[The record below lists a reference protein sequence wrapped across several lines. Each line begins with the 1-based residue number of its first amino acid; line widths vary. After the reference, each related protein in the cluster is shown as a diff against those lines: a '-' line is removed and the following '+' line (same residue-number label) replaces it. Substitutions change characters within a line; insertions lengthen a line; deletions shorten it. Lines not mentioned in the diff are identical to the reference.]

1 MSAGGSGEP
10 EKLKIENIINYVN
23 SAQQEVS
30 EFLSK
35 CLEEDK
41 ISTEKYYEIKRLNE
55 EVSQSLLDIVQQ
67 KMLTYSDFITD
78 LLAQYESKEF
88 HRIGPMTEW
97 EEIKVIIDF
106 IVASS
111 HLDKIQRLASKIRE
125 VYLKAKGLDLP
136 WVPSILYDVDYL
148 RKLMEGNSRKDTLD
162 PHKVAYIFSQY
173 AGVARAIQEKVSSM
187 VRYSEEPDDIIRM
200 ADKTLELGFGDC
212 DDRTVLICSLW
223 RALNFHVC
231 LGVTQGH
238 IMPAIILPSIELVED
253 DVRLKNVFKDEEGRR
268 YKIVHVI
275 VPTDHIKLWGEI
287 TYYDLLNFDSK
298 PRNFLKHFLS
308 MLLVTRDPTKLKEII
323 EDEDEKLVEELP
335 SEKRKELEKARRE
348 LLQKA
353 RGMYNFFKKLEESRT
368 MFRYYP
374 VPPVTDL
381 ELSNCVHLD
390 MLEDIRDIKIALE
403 DLVKGGDK

>member
-1 MSAGGSGEP
+1 MSAGDSGEP

-55 EVSQSLLDIVQQ
+55 EVSQSLLDIVRQ

-148 RKLMEGNSRKDTLD
+148 RKLMEGDSRKDTLD

-323 EDEDEKLVEELP
+323 EDEDEKLVEELL
-335 SEKRKELEKARRE
+335 SEKRKELEKARRKSYYVQI
-348 LLQKA
+348 L
-353 RGMYNFFKKLEESRT
+353 SRAA
-368 MFRYYP
+368 
-374 VPPVTDL
+374 
-381 ELSNCVHLD
+381 CH
-390 MLEDIRDIKIALE
+390 
-403 DLVKGGDK
+403 

>member
-1 MSAGGSGEP
+1 MNAGGSDEP
-10 EKLKIENIINYVN
+10 EKLKIENIINYIN

-30 EFLSK
+30 ELLSK

-41 ISTEKYYEIKRLNE
+41 ISIEKYYEIKRLNE
-55 EVSQSLLDIVQQ
+55 EVSQNLLDAVRQ
-67 KMLTYSDFITD
+67 KMSTYNDFIRD

-111 HLDKIQRLASKIRE
+111 HLDKIQRFASKIRE
-125 VYLKAKGLDLP
+125 AYLKAKGLDLP

-148 RKLMEGNSRKDTLD
+148 REFMKRNSLD
-162 PHKVAYIFSQY
+162 PHEVAYIFRQY
-173 AGVARAIQEKVSSM
+173 AGVARAVQEKVLSM
-187 VRYSEEPDDIIRM
+187 IRYSEEPDDIIRM

-253 DVRLKNVFKDEEGRR
+253 DVRLKNIFKDKEGRR
-268 YKIVHVI
+268 YKIIHVI
-275 VPTDHIKLWGEI
+275 VPNDHVKLWGEI

-298 PRNFLKHFLS
+298 PRNFFKHLVS
-308 MLLVTRDPTKLKEII
+308 ILLLTGDLNKLKEIMKN
-323 EDEDEKLVEELP
+323 EGEKLAEELLLKK
-335 SEKRKELEKARRE
+335 SKELEKARRR
-348 LLQKA
+348 LLQEA
-353 RGMYNFFKKLEESRT
+353 REAYGFLKKLEDSHT
-368 MFRYYP
+368 KFRYYP
-374 VPPVTDL
+374 VPPVTGL
-381 ELSNCVHLD
+381 ELDNCIHLD
-390 MLEDIRDIKIALE
+390 MLEDISDIIIALK
-403 DLVKGGDK
+403 DFVKGGR

>member
-1 MSAGGSGEP
+1 MNAGGSDEP
-10 EKLKIENIINYVN
+10 EKLKIENIISYVN
-23 SAQQEVS
+23 SVQQEVS

-55 EVSQSLLDIVQQ
+55 EVSQSLLDVVRQ
-67 KMLTYSDFITD
+67 KMSTYSNFITD

-111 HLDKIQRLASKIRE
+111 HLDKIQKFASKIRE

-148 RKLMEGNSRKDTLD
+148 REFMKRGSKKDTLD
-162 PHKVAYIFSQY
+162 PHEVAYIFRQY
-173 AGVARAIQEKVSSM
+173 AGVAKAVQEKVLSM
-187 VRYSEEPDDIIRM
+187 IRYSEEPDDIIRM

-212 DDRTVLICSLW
+212 DDTTVLICSLW

-253 DVRLKNVFKDEEGRR
+253 DVRSKNIFKDKEGKR
-268 YKIVHVI
+268 YKIIHVI
-275 VPTDHIKLWGEI
+275 VPNDHVKLWGEI

-298 PRNFLKHFLS
+298 PRSFLRRLVI
-308 MLLVTRDPTKLKEII
+308 MLLPMGDLNKLKESMK
-323 EDEDEKLVEELP
+323 DEGEKLAEELLLK
-335 SEKRKELEKARRE
+335 KRKELEKARRDILRE
-348 LLQKA
+348 A
-353 RGMYNFFKKLEESRT
+353 REAYGFLKKLEESHIR
-368 MFRYYP
+368 FRYYP
-374 VPPVTDL
+374 VPPVTGL
-381 ELSNCVHLD
+381 ELDNCIHLG
-390 MLEDIRDIKIALE
+390 MLEDISDIIIALK
-403 DLVKGGDK
+403 DFVKGGDK